1 MIMIRVLMNGIAGH
15 MGQTILKVAN
25 ETSDVRIVAGVDR
38 FIPEGSTIPCYFSL
52 ADVNE
57 EYDVLIDFSVAAA
70 TDALLDYLESHPAAA
85 VIGTTGLNDRQIAR
99 IVALSEKMPMFR
111 TGNMSL
117 GINLMTELVTNAASV
132 LGSAFDVEITETHHR
147 LKKDAPS
154 GTALMLG
161 NAVCKGLGTSPDSV
175 YGRST
180 ETGARTDHEIGFH
193 SLRGGTVVGE
203 HTVSFFGNDEVIEIT
218 HKAFSKRVFAEG
230 ALEAA
235 RFLSAMTNGLYD
247 MTSVFAAK

>member
-1 MIMIRVLMNGIAGH
+1 MIRVVLNGIAGH
-15 MGQTILKVAN
+15 MGQTILKAAN
-25 ETSDVRIVAGVDR
+25 ETDDILVVAGVDR
-38 FIPEGSTIPCYFSL
+38 IVPANMSIPCHLSL
-52 ADVNE
+52 KEVTE
-57 EYDVLIDFSVAAA
+57 EFDVLIDFSVAAA
-70 TDALLDYLESHPAAA
+70 TDALLDYLEQHPVATI
-85 VIGTTGLNDRQIAR
+85 IGTTGLSDRQIAR

-117 GINLMTELVTNAASV
+117 GINLISALSETAASV
-132 LGSAFDVEITETHHR
+132 LGPAFDVEITETHHR

-161 NAVCKGLGTSPDSV
+161 EAVCKGLGQKPDYV
-175 YGRST
+175 YGRT
-180 ETGARTDHEIGFH
+180 PETGARTTNEIGFH

-230 ALEAA
+230 ALKAA
-235 RFLSAMTNGLYD
+235 LFLKDHPSGLYD
-247 MTSVFAAK
+247 MTNVFGH